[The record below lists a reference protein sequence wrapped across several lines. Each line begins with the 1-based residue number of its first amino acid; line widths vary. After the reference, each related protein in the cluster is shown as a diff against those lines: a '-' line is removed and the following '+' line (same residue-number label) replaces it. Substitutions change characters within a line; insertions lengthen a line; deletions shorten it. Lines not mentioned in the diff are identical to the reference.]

1 MNKRHVIELSPSGK
15 TFEAGDELLL
25 DAMLASGLAVP
36 FSCRRG
42 ACGSCKVVV
51 AEGAYR
57 AKRLAPG
64 APAPSYPLA
73 ANEMLLCQSHACG
86 DMRLR
91 IPGWSLDTPAL
102 VVAAQVHSKRAL
114 GPDVI
119 ELVLIPESPVAVRP
133 GQYLKFRLADGDT
146 RCFRL
151 PTCPPMMKG
160 G

>member
-73 ANEMLLCQSHACG
+73 AKEMLLCQSHACG

-91 IPGWSLDTPAL
+91 IPGWSL
-102 VVAAQVHSKRAL
+102 
-114 GPDVI
+114 
-119 ELVLIPESPVAVRP
+119 
-133 GQYLKFRLADGDT
+133 
-146 RCFRL
+146 
-151 PTCPPMMKG
+151 
-160 G
+160 